1 MYALFIL
8 SLLLLLTACGDSTQT
23 PSIEE
28 QLNELR
34 ARPQGKIETL
44 PDFPET
50 VKIQYQQ
57 QERDPFLPITKTVK
71 QKDLTAPDLNRPP
84 DMLEAWDLSQLSLR
98 GSMKQGERI
107 KALII
112 TPDNQLVSVSKGD
125 RMGKDHGTII
135 HIDKNSITLRELISS
150 GSEWHEREQ
159 TIFISK

>member
-1 MYALFIL
+1 MHG
-8 SLLLLLTACGDSTQT
+8 LLLLPLILLLTACGDSTPT
-23 PSIEE
+23 TNIEE

-34 ARPQGKIETL
+34 TRPQGQIEPL

-50 VKIQYQQ
+50 VKAQYQQ
-57 QERDPFLPITKTVK
+57 QERDPFLPTKNAVRNSG
-71 QKDLTAPDLNRPP
+71 LSAPDLNRPL
-84 DMLEAWDLSQLSLR
+84 DRLEAWDLSQLSLR
-98 GSMKQGERI
+98 GTMKRGEQI

-112 TPDNQLVSVSKGD
+112 TPDNQLVSVTKGD

-135 HIDKNSITLRELISS
+135 HLDKNSITLRELIPS